1 MKKLLEILIIIGGI
15 FTLCGCQKNIKEVFL
30 PYKGEE
36 GGVTNNSSD
45 LKFLSNGATTN
56 DGYYY
61 LTDYNR
67 LNNGKLAKHLMY
79 IDFKTKQEIHLCNNS
94 ACTHKTEDC
103 TSVFNKDEFQFD
115 SKVFIWNNKIYVI
128 SKSTDTSGQVAMGVL
143 GETSKSNVESNKAVL
158 YKLNL
163 DGTNREKIYTFDDN
177 ATIEDFVIGSGN
189 GIYLIAKKVETK
201 YTGGNAYN
209 TSSERKLIYLDFNT
223 KKESTILSMNRNDN
237 IDWKVIG
244 STERNLILHGID
256 LGGQVTDEE
265 KHNNN
270 ELYKNSSDVFALLD
284 IDNDTLKE
292 VYRVKAPSR
301 TYTVDEK
308 NLYYNIDGNSKILK
322 IDLKT
327 GKEETLANLSSV
339 WVDRV
344 IDNKLLCITN
354 SGKNPTSYFIDV
366 DTGKMTESKLAN
378 KSTESYIEIIS
389 ISQNNILAIYD
400 SDVTFNSDGS
410 WTTHSNKYGVISKED
425 FYSGKDNFKGI
436 KRVYGGE

>member
-1 MKKLLEILIIIGGI
+1 MKKLLAILIIIGGI

-30 PYKGEE
+30 PSKGEE
-36 GGVTNNSSD
+36 GEVTNNNSD
-45 LKFLSNGATTN
+45 LKFLKNDATTN

-61 LTDYNR
+61 LTDYSR

-189 GIYLIAKKVETK
+189 GIYLISKKVETK
-201 YTGGNAYN
+201 YTGGNAYS
-209 TSSERKLIYLDFNT
+209 TSNERKLIYLDLNT
-223 KKESTILSMNRNDN
+223 KKESTILYMNRNDN

-244 STERNLILHGID
+244 STKRNLILHGID
-256 LGGQVTDEE
+256 LGEQVTDEE

-270 ELYKNSSDVFALLD
+270 DLYKNSSDVFALLD

-292 VYRVKAPSR
+292 VYRVKASSR

-339 WVDRV
+339 WVDQV

-354 SGKNPTSYFIDV
+354 SGKNPISYFIDV

-389 ISQNNILAIYD
+389 ISQNKILAIYD
-400 SDVTFNSDGS
+400 SDVTFNNDGS
-410 WTTHSNKYGVISKED
+410 YTTHSNKYGVISKED
-425 FYSGKDNFKGI
+425 FFTGQDSFQNI

>member
-1 MKKLLEILIIIGGI
+1 MKKLFAILILIGGI
-15 FTLCGCQKNIKEVFL
+15 FILCGCQKNIKEVFL
-30 PYKGEE
+30 PSKDEE
-36 GGVTNNSSD
+36 EKVTNNSSD

-61 LTDYNR
+61 LTDYSR

-128 SKSTDTSGQVAMGVL
+128 SKSTDTSGQVTMGVL
-143 GETSKSNVESNKAVL
+143 GETSKNNVESSKAVL
-158 YKLNL
+158 YQLNL

-209 TSSERKLIYLDFNT
+209 TSSERKLIYLDLNT
-223 KKESTILSMNRNDN
+223 KKESTILSLNRNDN

-244 STERNLILHGID
+244 STGRNLILYGID

-270 ELYKNSSDVFALLD
+270 DLYKNSSDVFALLD

-354 SGKNPTSYFIDV
+354 SGKNPISYFIDV
-366 DTGKMTESKLAN
+366 DTGKMTESKLVN
-378 KSTESYIEIIS
+378 KSTGFSIEIIS
-389 ISQNNILAIYD
+389 TSQKEVLAIYD

-425 FYSGKDNFKGI
+425 FFTGQDSFQNI
-436 KRVYGGE
+436 KRVYGG

>member
-1 MKKLLEILIIIGGI
+1 MKKLLAILIIIGGI

-30 PYKGEE
+30 PSKGEE
-36 GGVTNNSSD
+36 GEVTNNSSD

-61 LTDYNR
+61 LTDYSR

-128 SKSTDTSGQVAMGVL
+128 SKSTDTSGQVTMGVL
-143 GETSKSNVESNKAVL
+143 GETSKSDVESNKAVL
-158 YKLNL
+158 YQLNL

-201 YTGGNAYN
+201 YTCGNAYS
-209 TSSERKLIYLDFNT
+209 TSSERKLIYLDLNT
-223 KKESTILSMNRNDN
+223 KKESTILSLNRNDT

-244 STERNLILHGID
+244 STGRNLILYGID

-270 ELYKNSSDVFALLD
+270 DLYKNSFDVFALLD

-292 VYRVKAPSR
+292 VYRMKASSR

-322 IDLKT
+322 IDLKN
-327 GKEETLANLSSV
+327 GKEETLANLSNV

-366 DTGKMTESKLAN
+366 DTGKMAESKLAN

-389 ISQNNILAIYD
+389 ISQNKILAIYD
-400 SDVTFNSDGS
+400 SDVTFNNDGS
-410 WTTHSNKYGVISKED
+410 YTTHSNKYGVISKEE
-425 FYSGKDNFKGI
+425 FFNGKDSFQNI

>member
-1 MKKLLEILIIIGGI
+1 MKKLFAILILIGGI
-15 FTLCGCQKNIKEVFL
+15 FILCGCQKNIKEVFL
-30 PYKGEE
+30 PSKGEE
-36 GGVTNNSSD
+36 GEVTNNSSD

-61 LTDYNR
+61 LTDYSR

-128 SKSTDTSGQVAMGVL
+128 SKSTDTSGQVTMGVL
-143 GETSKSNVESNKAVL
+143 GETSKNNVESSKAVL
-158 YKLNL
+158 YQLNL

-244 STERNLILHGID
+244 STERSLILHGID

-270 ELYKNSSDVFALLD
+270 DLYKNSSDVFALLD
-284 IDNDTLKE
+284 IDKDTLKE

-308 NLYYNIDGNSKILK
+308 NLYYSIDGNSKILK

-354 SGKNPTSYFIDV
+354 SGKNPISYFIDV
-366 DTGKMTESKLAN
+366 DTGKMTESKLVN
-378 KSTESYIEIIS
+378 KSTGFSIEIIS
-389 ISQNNILAIYD
+389 TSQKEVLAIYN

-425 FYSGKDNFKGI
+425 FFTGQDSFQNI
-436 KRVYGGE
+436 KRVYGG

>member
-1 MKKLLEILIIIGGI
+1 MKKLLAILIIIGGI

-30 PYKGEE
+30 PSKSEE
-36 GGVTNNSSD
+36 GEVTNNSSD

-270 ELYKNSSDVFALLD
+270 DLYKNSSDVFALLD

-327 GKEETLANLSSV
+327 GKEETLANLSNV

-354 SGKNPTSYFIDV
+354 SGKNPISYFIDV
-366 DTGKMTESKLAN
+366 DTGKMTESKIVN
-378 KSTESYIEIIS
+378 KSTGFSIEIIS
-389 ISQNNILAIYD
+389 TSQKEVLAIYD

>member
-1 MKKLLEILIIIGGI
+1 MKKLLAILIIIGGI

-30 PYKGEE
+30 PSKGEE
-36 GGVTNNSSD
+36 GEVTNNSSD

-61 LTDYNR
+61 LTDYSR

-128 SKSTDTSGQVAMGVL
+128 SKSTDTSGQVAKGVL
-143 GETSKSNVESNKAVL
+143 GKTSKGNVESNKAVL

-163 DGTNREKIYTFDDN
+163 DGTNREKVYTFDDN

-189 GIYLIAKKVETK
+189 GIYLISKKVETK
-201 YTGGNAYN
+201 YTGGNAYS
-209 TSSERKLIYLDFNT
+209 TSNERKLIYLDLNT

-244 STERNLILHGID
+244 STKRNLILHGID

-270 ELYKNSSDVFALLD
+270 DLYKNSSDVFALLD

-339 WVDRV
+339 WVDQV

-354 SGKNPTSYFIDV
+354 SGKNPISYFIDV
-366 DTGKMTESKLAN
+366 DTGKMTESKLSN
-378 KSTESYIEIIS
+378 KSTGSSIEIIS
-389 ISQNNILAIYD
+389 ISQNKILTIYD
-400 SDVTFNSDGS
+400 SDITFNSDGS
-410 WTTHSNKYGVISKED
+410 YTTHSNKYGVISKED
-425 FYSGKDNFKGI
+425 FFTGQDSFQNI

>member
-61 LTDYNR
+61 LTDYSR
-67 LNNGKLAKHLMY
+67 LNNDKLAKHLMY

-103 TSVFNKDEFQFD
+103 TSVFNKDEFQYD

-128 SKSTDTSGQVAMGVL
+128 SKSTDTSGQVTMGVL
-143 GETSKSNVESNKAVL
+143 GETSKSNVESNKVVL

-201 YTGGNAYN
+201 YTGVNAYS
-209 TSSERKLIYLDFNT
+209 TSSERKLIYLDLNT

-244 STERNLILHGID
+244 STKRNLILHGID

-354 SGKNPTSYFIDV
+354 NGKNPTSYFIDV
-366 DTGKMTESKLAN
+366 DTGKMTESKLVN
-378 KSTESYIEIIS
+378 KSTGFYIEIIS
-389 ISQNNILAIYD
+389 TSQKEVLAIYN

>member
-1 MKKLLEILIIIGGI
+1 MKKLLAILIIIGGI

-30 PYKGEE
+30 PSKGEE
-36 GGVTNNSSD
+36 GEVTNNSSD

-61 LTDYNR
+61 LTDYSR

-128 SKSTDTSGQVAMGVL
+128 SKSTDTSGQVTMGVL
-143 GETSKSNVESNKAVL
+143 GETSKSDVESNKAVL
-158 YKLNL
+158 YQLNL

-244 STERNLILHGID
+244 STERSLILHGID

-270 ELYKNSSDVFALLD
+270 DLYKNSSDVFALLD
-284 IDNDTLKE
+284 IDKDTLKE

-308 NLYYNIDGNSKILK
+308 NLYYSIDGNSKILK

-354 SGKNPTSYFIDV
+354 SGKNPISYFIDV
-366 DTGKMTESKLAN
+366 DTGKMTESKLVN
-378 KSTESYIEIIS
+378 KSTGFSIEIIS
-389 ISQNNILAIYD
+389 TSQKEVLAIYD

-425 FYSGKDNFKGI
+425 FFTGQDSFQNI
-436 KRVYGGE
+436 KRVYGG

>member
-61 LTDYNR
+61 LTDYSR

-103 TSVFNKDEFQFD
+103 TSVFNKDEFQYD

-128 SKSTDTSGQVAMGVL
+128 SKSTDTSGQVTMGVL
-143 GETSKSNVESNKAVL
+143 GETSKNNVESNKVVL

-201 YTGGNAYN
+201 YTGVNAYS
-209 TSSERKLIYLDFNT
+209 TSSERKLIYLDLNT

-292 VYRVKAPSR
+292 VYRAKAPSR

-366 DTGKMTESKLAN
+366 DTGKMTESKLVN
-378 KSTESYIEIIS
+378 KSTGFYIEIIS
-389 ISQNNILAIYD
+389 TSQKEVLAIYN

>member
-61 LTDYNR
+61 LTDYSR
-67 LNNGKLAKHLMY
+67 LNNDKLAKHLMY

-103 TSVFNKDEFQFD
+103 TSVFNKDEFQYD

-128 SKSTDTSGQVAMGVL
+128 SKSTDTSGQVTMGVL
-143 GETSKSNVESNKAVL
+143 GETSKSNVESNKVVL

-201 YTGGNAYN
+201 YTGVNAYS
-209 TSSERKLIYLDFNT
+209 TSSERKLIYLDLNT

-244 STERNLILHGID
+244 STKRNLILHGID

-366 DTGKMTESKLAN
+366 DTGKMTESKLVN
-378 KSTESYIEIIS
+378 KSTGFYIEIIS
-389 ISQNNILAIYD
+389 TSQKEVLAIYN

>member
-1 MKKLLEILIIIGGI
+1 MKKLFAILILIGGI
-15 FTLCGCQKNIKEVFL
+15 FILCGCQKNIKEVFL
-30 PYKGEE
+30 PSKGEE
-36 GGVTNNSSD
+36 GEVTNNSSD

-61 LTDYNR
+61 LTDYSR

-128 SKSTDTSGQVAMGVL
+128 SKSTDTSGQVTMGVL
-143 GETSKSNVESNKAVL
+143 GETSKNNVESSKAVL
-158 YKLNL
+158 YQLNL

-244 STERNLILHGID
+244 STERSLILHGID

-270 ELYKNSSDVFALLD
+270 DLYKNSSDVFALLD
-284 IDNDTLKE
+284 IDKDTLKE

-308 NLYYNIDGNSKILK
+308 NLYYSIDGNSKILK

-354 SGKNPTSYFIDV
+354 SGKNPISYFIDV
-366 DTGKMTESKLAN
+366 DTGKMTESKLVN
-378 KSTESYIEIIS
+378 KSTGFYIEIIS
-389 ISQNNILAIYD
+389 TSQKEVLAIYN

-425 FYSGKDNFKGI
+425 FFTGQDSFQNI
-436 KRVYGGE
+436 KRVYGG

>member
-1 MKKLLEILIIIGGI
+1 MKKLLAILIIIGGI

-30 PYKGEE
+30 PSKGEE
-36 GGVTNNSSD
+36 GEITNNNSD
-45 LKFLSNGATTN
+45 LKFLKNDATTN

-61 LTDYNR
+61 LTDYSR

-244 STERNLILHGID
+244 STKRNLILHGID

-270 ELYKNSSDVFALLD
+270 DLYENSSDVFAFFY

-292 VYRVKAPSR
+292 VYRVKASSR

-339 WVDRV
+339 WVDQV

-354 SGKNPTSYFIDV
+354 SGKNPISYFIDV
-366 DTGKMTESKLAN
+366 DTGKMTESKLVN
-378 KSTESYIEIIS
+378 KSTGFSIEIIS
-389 ISQNNILAIYD
+389 TSQKEVLAIYD

-410 WTTHSNKYGVISKED
+410 WTTHSNKYGVISKKD

>member
-1 MKKLLEILIIIGGI
+1 MKKILTILIIIGGI

-30 PYKGEE
+30 PSKDEE
-36 GGVTNNSSD
+36 GEVTNNSSD

-61 LTDYNR
+61 LTDYSR

-128 SKSTDTSGQVAMGVL
+128 SKSTDTSGQVTMGVL

-201 YTGGNAYN
+201 YTGGNAYS
-209 TSSERKLIYLDFNT
+209 TSSERKLIYLDLNT

-237 IDWKVIG
+237 MDWKVIG
-244 STERNLILHGID
+244 STERSLILHGID

-270 ELYKNSSDVFALLD
+270 DLYKNSSDVFALLD

-301 TYTVDEK
+301 TYTE
-308 NLYYNIDGNSKILK
+308 I
-322 IDLKT
+322 
-327 GKEETLANLSSV
+327 A
-339 WVDRV
+339 
-344 IDNKLLCITN
+344 
-354 SGKNPTSYFIDV
+354 
-366 DTGKMTESKLAN
+366 
-378 KSTESYIEIIS
+378 KS
-389 ISQNNILAIYD
+389 
-400 SDVTFNSDGS
+400 
-410 WTTHSNKYGVISKED
+410 
-425 FYSGKDNFKGI
+425 
-436 KRVYGGE
+436 

>member
-1 MKKLLEILIIIGGI
+1 MKKLLAILIIIGGI

-30 PYKGEE
+30 PSKGEE
-36 GGVTNNSSD
+36 GEVTNNNSD
-45 LKFLSNGATTN
+45 LKFLKNDATTN

-61 LTDYNR
+61 LTDYSR

-128 SKSTDTSGQVAMGVL
+128 SKSTDTSGQVAKGVL
-143 GETSKSNVESNKAVL
+143 GKTSKGNVESNKAVL

-163 DGTNREKIYTFDDN
+163 DGTNREKVYTFDDN

-189 GIYLIAKKVETK
+189 GIYLISKKVETK
-201 YTGGNAYN
+201 YTGGNAYS
-209 TSSERKLIYLDFNT
+209 TSNERKLIYLDLNT

-244 STERNLILHGID
+244 STKRNLILHGID

-270 ELYKNSSDVFALLD
+270 DLYKNSSDVFALLD

-292 VYRVKAPSR
+292 VYRVKASSR

-339 WVDRV
+339 WVDQV

-354 SGKNPTSYFIDV
+354 SGKNPISYFIDV
-366 DTGKMTESKLAN
+366 DTGKMTESKLSN
-378 KSTESYIEIIS
+378 KSTGSSIEIIS
-389 ISQNNILAIYD
+389 ISQNKILTIYD
-400 SDVTFNSDGS
+400 SDITFNSDGS
-410 WTTHSNKYGVISKED
+410 YTTHSNKYGVISKED
-425 FYSGKDNFKGI
+425 FFTGQDSFQNI

>member
-1 MKKLLEILIIIGGI
+1 MKKLLAILIIIGGI

-30 PYKGEE
+30 PSKGEE
-36 GGVTNNSSD
+36 GEVTNNNSD
-45 LKFLSNGATTN
+45 LKFLKNDATTN

-61 LTDYNR
+61 LTDYSR

-128 SKSTDTSGQVAMGVL
+128 SKSTDTSGQVAKGVL
-143 GETSKSNVESNKAVL
+143 GKTSKGNVESNKAVL

-163 DGTNREKIYTFDDN
+163 DGTNREKVYTFDDN

-189 GIYLIAKKVETK
+189 GIYLISKKVETK
-201 YTGGNAYN
+201 YTGGNAYS
-209 TSSERKLIYLDFNT
+209 TSNERKLIYLDLNT

-244 STERNLILHGID
+244 STKRNLILHGID

-270 ELYKNSSDVFALLD
+270 DLYKNSSDVFALLD

-292 VYRVKAPSR
+292 VYRVKASSR

-339 WVDRV
+339 WVDQV

-354 SGKNPTSYFIDV
+354 SGKNPISYFIDV
-366 DTGKMTESKLAN
+366 DTGKMTESKLSN
-378 KSTESYIEIIS
+378 KSTGSSIEIIS
-389 ISQNNILAIYD
+389 ISQNKILTIYD
-400 SDVTFNSDGS
+400 SDITFNSDGS
-410 WTTHSNKYGVISKED
+410 YTTHSNKYGVISKED
-425 FYSGKDNFKGI
+425 FFTGQDSFQNI
-436 KRVYGGE
+436 KRVYGDE

>member
-1 MKKLLEILIIIGGI
+1 MKKLLAILILIGGI
-15 FTLCGCQKNIKEVFL
+15 FILCGCQKNIKEVFL
-30 PYKGEE
+30 PSKGEE
-36 GGVTNNSSD
+36 GEVTNNSSD

-61 LTDYNR
+61 LTDYSR

-128 SKSTDTSGQVAMGVL
+128 SKSTDTSGQVTMGVL
-143 GETSKSNVESNKAVL
+143 GETSKNNVESSKAVL
-158 YKLNL
+158 YQLNL

-209 TSSERKLIYLDFNT
+209 TSSERKLIYLDLNT
-223 KKESTILSMNRNDN
+223 KKESTILSLNRNDN

-244 STERNLILHGID
+244 STGRNLILYGID

-270 ELYKNSSDVFALLD
+270 DLYKNSSDVFALLD

-339 WVDRV
+339 WIDRV

-354 SGKNPTSYFIDV
+354 SGKNPISYFIDV
-366 DTGKMTESKLAN
+366 DTGKMTESKIVN
-378 KSTESYIEIIS
+378 KSTGFSIEIIS
-389 ISQNNILAIYD
+389 TSQKEVLAIYD

-425 FYSGKDNFKGI
+425 FFTGQDSFQNI

>member
-1 MKKLLEILIIIGGI
+1 MKKLLAILIIIGGI

-30 PYKGEE
+30 PSKSEE
-36 GGVTNNSSD
+36 GEVTNNSSD

-61 LTDYNR
+61 LTDYSR

-128 SKSTDTSGQVAMGVL
+128 SKSTDTSGQVTMGVL

-201 YTGGNAYN
+201 YTGGNAYS
-209 TSSERKLIYLDFNT
+209 TSSERKLIYLDLNT
-223 KKESTILSMNRNDN
+223 KKESTILSLNKNDN

-256 LGGQVTDEE
+256 LGGQVSDEE

-301 TYTVDEK
+301 TYTVDE
-308 NLYYNIDGNSKILK
+308 NSKILK

-354 SGKNPTSYFIDV
+354 NGKNPTSYFIDV

-410 WTTHSNKYGVISKED
+410 YTTHSNKYGVISKEE
-425 FYSGKDNFKGI
+425 FFTGKNSFQNI

>member
-1 MKKLLEILIIIGGI
+1 MKKLLAILIIIGGI

-30 PYKGEE
+30 PSKGEE
-36 GGVTNNSSD
+36 GEITNNNSD
-45 LKFLSNGATTN
+45 LKFLKNDATTN

-61 LTDYNR
+61 LTDYSR

-128 SKSTDTSGQVAMGVL
+128 SKSTDTSGQVAKGVL
-143 GETSKSNVESNKAVL
+143 GETSKGNVESNKAVL

-163 DGTNREKIYTFDDN
+163 DGTNREKVYTFDDN

-189 GIYLIAKKVETK
+189 GIYLISKKVETK
-201 YTGGNAYN
+201 YTGGNAYS
-209 TSSERKLIYLDFNT
+209 TSNERKLIYLDLNT

-244 STERNLILHGID
+244 STKRNLILHGID

-270 ELYKNSSDVFALLD
+270 DLYKNSSDVFALLD

-292 VYRVKAPSR
+292 VYRVKASSR

-339 WVDRV
+339 WVDQV

-354 SGKNPTSYFIDV
+354 SGKNPISYFIDV
-366 DTGKMTESKLAN
+366 DTGKMTESKLSN
-378 KSTESYIEIIS
+378 KSTGSSIEIIS
-389 ISQNNILAIYD
+389 ISQNKILTIYD
-400 SDVTFNSDGS
+400 SDITFNSDGS
-410 WTTHSNKYGVISKED
+410 YTTHSNKYGVISKED
-425 FYSGKDNFKGI
+425 FFTGQDSFQNI

>member
-1 MKKLLEILIIIGGI
+1 MKKLLAILIIIGGI

-30 PYKGEE
+30 PSKGEE
-36 GGVTNNSSD
+36 GEITNNNSD
-45 LKFLSNGATTN
+45 LKFLKNDATTN

-61 LTDYNR
+61 LTDYSR

-128 SKSTDTSGQVAMGVL
+128 SKSTDTSGQVAKGVL
-143 GETSKSNVESNKAVL
+143 GETSKGNVESNKAVL

-163 DGTNREKIYTFDDN
+163 DGTNREKVYTFDDN

-189 GIYLIAKKVETK
+189 GIYLISKKVETK
-201 YTGGNAYN
+201 YTGGNAYS
-209 TSSERKLIYLDFNT
+209 TSNERKLIYLDLNT
-223 KKESTILSMNRNDN
+223 KKESTILYMNRNDN

-244 STERNLILHGID
+244 STKRNLILHGID

-270 ELYKNSSDVFALLD
+270 DLYKNSSDVFALLD

-292 VYRVKAPSR
+292 VYRVKASSR

-339 WVDRV
+339 WVDQV

-354 SGKNPTSYFIDV
+354 SGKNPISYFIDV
-366 DTGKMTESKLAN
+366 DTGKMTESKLSN
-378 KSTESYIEIIS
+378 KSTGSSIEIIS
-389 ISQNNILAIYD
+389 ISQNKILTIYD
-400 SDVTFNSDGS
+400 SDITFNSDGS
-410 WTTHSNKYGVISKED
+410 YTTHSNKYGVISKED
-425 FYSGKDNFKGI
+425 FFTGQDSFQNI

>member
-1 MKKLLEILIIIGGI
+1 MKKLLAILIIIGGI

-61 LTDYNR
+61 LTDYSR

-128 SKSTDTSGQVAMGVL
+128 SKSTDTSGQVAKGVL
-143 GETSKSNVESNKAVL
+143 GKTSKGNVESNKAVL

-163 DGTNREKIYTFDDN
+163 DGTNREKVYTFDDN

-189 GIYLIAKKVETK
+189 GIYLISKKVETK
-201 YTGGNAYN
+201 YTGGNAYS
-209 TSSERKLIYLDFNT
+209 TSNERKLIYLDLNT

-244 STERNLILHGID
+244 STKRNLILHGID

-270 ELYKNSSDVFALLD
+270 DLYKNSSDVFALLD

-292 VYRVKAPSR
+292 VYRVKASSR

-339 WVDRV
+339 WVDQV

-354 SGKNPTSYFIDV
+354 SGKNPISYFIDV
-366 DTGKMTESKLAN
+366 DTGKMTESKLSN
-378 KSTESYIEIIS
+378 KSTGSSIEIIS
-389 ISQNNILAIYD
+389 ISQNKILTIYD
-400 SDVTFNSDGS
+400 SDITFNSDGS
-410 WTTHSNKYGVISKED
+410 YTTHSNKYGVISKED
-425 FYSGKDNFKGI
+425 FFTGQDSFQNI

>member
-1 MKKLLEILIIIGGI
+1 MKKLLAILIIIGGI

-30 PYKGEE
+30 PSKGEE
-36 GGVTNNSSD
+36 GEVTNNSSD

-201 YTGGNAYN
+201 YTGGNAYS

-223 KKESTILSMNRNDN
+223 KKESTILSMNKNDN

-244 STERNLILHGID
+244 STGRNLILYGID

-270 ELYKNSSDVFALLD
+270 DLYKNSSDVFALLD

-327 GKEETLANLSSV
+327 GKEETLANLSNV
-339 WVDRV
+339 WIDRV

-354 SGKNPTSYFIDV
+354 SGKNPISYFIDV
-366 DTGKMTESKLAN
+366 DTGKMTESKIVN
-378 KSTESYIEIIS
+378 KSTGFSIEIIS
-389 ISQNNILAIYD
+389 TSQKEVLAIYD

-410 WTTHSNKYGVISKED
+410 WTTHSNKYGVISKKD

>member
-1 MKKLLEILIIIGGI
+1 MKKLLAILIIIGGI

-30 PYKGEE
+30 PSKDEE
-36 GGVTNNSSD
+36 GKVTNNSSD

-61 LTDYNR
+61 LTDYSR

-128 SKSTDTSGQVAMGVL
+128 SKSIDTSGQVTMGVL
-143 GETSKSNVESNKAVL
+143 GETSKSNVESNKAIL

-189 GIYLIAKKVETK
+189 GVYLIAKKVETK
-201 YTGGNAYN
+201 YTSGNAYS
-209 TSSERKLIYLDFNT
+209 TSSERKLIYLDLNT

-256 LGGQVTDEE
+256 LGRQVTDEE

-270 ELYKNSSDVFALLD
+270 DLYKNSSDVFALLD

-292 VYRVKAPSR
+292 VYRVKASSR

-354 SGKNPTSYFIDV
+354 SGKNPISYFIDV

-378 KSTESYIEIIS
+378 KSTGFSIEIIS
-389 ISQNNILAIYD
+389 TSQKEVLAIYD

-425 FYSGKDNFKGI
+425 LFTGQDSFQNI

>member
-1 MKKLLEILIIIGGI
+1 MKKLLAILIIIGGI

-30 PYKGEE
+30 PSKGGE
-36 GGVTNNSSD
+36 GEVTNNSSD

-61 LTDYNR
+61 LTDYSR
-67 LNNGKLAKHLMY
+67 LNNDKLAKHLMY

-128 SKSTDTSGQVAMGVL
+128 SKSTDTSGQVAKGVL
-143 GETSKSNVESNKAVL
+143 GETSKGNVESNKAVL

-163 DGTNREKIYTFDDN
+163 DGTNREKVYTFDDN

-189 GIYLIAKKVETK
+189 GIYLISKKVETK
-201 YTGGNAYN
+201 YTGGNAYS
-209 TSSERKLIYLDFNT
+209 TSNERKLIYLDLNT

-244 STERNLILHGID
+244 STKRNLILHGID

-270 ELYKNSSDVFALLD
+270 DLYKNSSDVFALLD

-292 VYRVKAPSR
+292 VYRVKASSR

-322 IDLKT
+322 IDLKN
-327 GKEETLANLSSV
+327 GKEETLANLSNV

-366 DTGKMTESKLAN
+366 DTGKMAESKLAN

-389 ISQNNILAIYD
+389 ISQNKILAIYD

>member
-1 MKKLLEILIIIGGI
+1 MKKLLAILIIIGGI
-15 FTLCGCQKNIKEVFL
+15 LTLCGCQKNIKEVFL
-30 PYKGEE
+30 PFKDEE
-36 GGVTNNSSD
+36 GEVTNNNSD

-61 LTDYNR
+61 LTDYSR

-103 TSVFNKDEFQFD
+103 TSVFNKEEFQFD

-143 GETSKSNVESNKAVL
+143 NETSKSNVESSKAVL

-201 YTGGNAYN
+201 YSDGNAYS
-209 TSSERKLIYLDFNT
+209 TSSERKFIYLDLNT

-270 ELYKNSSDVFALLD
+270 DLYKNSSDVFALLD

-308 NLYYNIDGNSKILK
+308 NLYYNIDGNNKILK

-354 SGKNPTSYFIDV
+354 SGKNPISYFIDV

-378 KSTESYIEIIS
+378 KSTESYIKIIS
-389 ISQNNILAIYD
+389 ISQNKILAIYD
-400 SDVTFNSDGS
+400 SDVTFNRDGS
-410 WTTHSNKYGVISKED
+410 YTTHSNKYGVISKED
-425 FYSGKDNFKGI
+425 FFTGQDSFQNI

>member
-1 MKKLLEILIIIGGI
+1 MKKLLAILIIIGGI

-30 PYKGEE
+30 PSKGEE
-36 GGVTNNSSD
+36 GEVTNNNSD
-45 LKFLSNGATTN
+45 LKFLKNDATTN

-61 LTDYNR
+61 LTDYSR

-128 SKSTDTSGQVAMGVL
+128 SKSTDTSGQVTMGVL

-189 GIYLIAKKVETK
+189 GIYLISKKVETK
-201 YTGGNAYN
+201 YTGGNAYS
-209 TSSERKLIYLDFNT
+209 TSNERKLIYLDLNT
-223 KKESTILSMNRNDN
+223 KKESTILYMNRNDN

-244 STERNLILHGID
+244 STKRNLILHGID

-339 WVDRV
+339 WVDQV

-354 SGKNPTSYFIDV
+354 SGKNPISYFIDV
-366 DTGKMTESKLAN
+366 DTGKMTESKLVN
-378 KSTESYIEIIS
+378 KSTGFYIEIIS
-389 ISQNNILAIYD
+389 TSQKEVLAIYD

>member
-1 MKKLLEILIIIGGI
+1 MKKLLAILIILGEI
-15 FTLCGCQKNIKEVFL
+15 FTLCGCQKNIKEEFL
-30 PYKGEE
+30 PSKDE
-36 GGVTNNSSD
+36 GGEVTNNSND

-61 LTDYNR
+61 LTDYSR

-103 TSVFNKDEFQFD
+103 TSVFTKDEFQLD
-115 SKVFIWNNKIYVI
+115 SKVFIWNNEIYVI
-128 SKSTDTSGQVAMGVL
+128 SKSTDTSEQVAMGVL
-143 GETSKSNVESNKAVL
+143 GETSTSNVESNKAVL

-177 ATIEDFVIGSGN
+177 DTIEDFVIGSGN
-189 GIYLIAKKVETK
+189 GIYLVAKKVETK
-201 YTGGNAYN
+201 YTGGNAYS
-209 TSSERKLIYLDFNT
+209 TSSERKLIYLDLNT

-244 STERNLILHGID
+244 STDRNLILHGID
-256 LGGQVTDEE
+256 LGKQVTDEE

-270 ELYKNSSDVFALLD
+270 KLYKNSSDVFALLD

-292 VYRVKAPSR
+292 VYRVKASSR

-322 IDLKT
+322 IDLET

-354 SGKNPTSYFIDV
+354 NGKNPTSYFIDI

-389 ISQNNILAIYD
+389 ISQNKILAIYD

-410 WTTHSNKYGVISKED
+410 YTTHSNKYGVISKED
-425 FYSGKDNFKGI
+425 FFTGQDSFQNI

>member
-1 MKKLLEILIIIGGI
+1 MKKLLAILIIIGGI

-30 PYKGEE
+30 PSKGEE
-36 GGVTNNSSD
+36 GEVTNNNSD
-45 LKFLSNGATTN
+45 LKFLKNDATTN

-61 LTDYNR
+61 LTDYSR

-128 SKSTDTSGQVAMGVL
+128 SKSTDTSGQVAKGVL
-143 GETSKSNVESNKAVL
+143 GKTSKGNVESNKAVL

-163 DGTNREKIYTFDDN
+163 DGTNREKVYTFDDN

-189 GIYLIAKKVETK
+189 GIYLISKKVETK
-201 YTGGNAYN
+201 YTGGNAYS
-209 TSSERKLIYLDFNT
+209 TSNERKLIYLDLNT

-244 STERNLILHGID
+244 STKRNLILHGID

-270 ELYKNSSDVFALLD
+270 DLYKNSSDVFALLD

-292 VYRVKAPSR
+292 VYRVKSPSR

-339 WVDRV
+339 WVDQV

-354 SGKNPTSYFIDV
+354 SGKNPISYFIDV
-366 DTGKMTESKLAN
+366 DTGKMTESKLVN
-378 KSTESYIEIIS
+378 KSTGFSIEIIS
-389 ISQNNILAIYD
+389 TSQKEVLAIYD

>member
-1 MKKLLEILIIIGGI
+1 
-15 FTLCGCQKNIKEVFL
+15 
-30 PYKGEE
+30 
-36 GGVTNNSSD
+36 
-45 LKFLSNGATTN
+45 
-56 DGYYY
+56 
-61 LTDYNR
+61 
-67 LNNGKLAKHLMY
+67 
-79 IDFKTKQEIHLCNNS
+79 
-94 ACTHKTEDC
+94 
-103 TSVFNKDEFQFD
+103 
-115 SKVFIWNNKIYVI
+115 
-128 SKSTDTSGQVAMGVL
+128 
-143 GETSKSNVESNKAVL
+143 
-158 YKLNL
+158 
-163 DGTNREKIYTFDDN
+163 
-177 ATIEDFVIGSGN
+177 
-189 GIYLIAKKVETK
+189 
-201 YTGGNAYN
+201 
-209 TSSERKLIYLDFNT
+209 
-223 KKESTILSMNRNDN
+223 MNRNDN

-244 STERNLILHGID
+244 STGRNLILHGID

-327 GKEETLANLSSV
+327 GKEETLANLSNV

-366 DTGKMTESKLAN
+366 DTGKMAESKLAN

-389 ISQNNILAIYD
+389 ISQNKILAIYD
-400 SDVTFNSDGS
+400 SDVTFNNDGS
-410 WTTHSNKYGVISKED
+410 YTTHSNKYGVISKEE
-425 FYSGKDNFKGI
+425 FFNGKDSFQNI

>member
-1 MKKLLEILIIIGGI
+1 MKKLLAILIIIGGI

-61 LTDYNR
+61 LTDYSR

-103 TSVFNKDEFQFD
+103 TSVFNKDEFQYD

-128 SKSTDTSGQVAMGVL
+128 SKSTDTSGQVTMGVL

-201 YTGGNAYN
+201 YTGVNAYS
-209 TSSERKLIYLDFNT
+209 TSSERKLIYLDLNT

-244 STERNLILHGID
+244 STKRNLILHGID

-366 DTGKMTESKLAN
+366 DTGKMTESKLVN
-378 KSTESYIEIIS
+378 KSTGFYIEIIS
-389 ISQNNILAIYD
+389 TSQKEVLAIYN

>member
-1 MKKLLEILIIIGGI
+1 MKKLLAILIIIGGI

-30 PYKGEE
+30 PSKGEE
-36 GGVTNNSSD
+36 GEVTNNNSD
-45 LKFLSNGATTN
+45 LKFLKNDATTN

-61 LTDYNR
+61 LTDYSR

-128 SKSTDTSGQVAMGVL
+128 SKSTDTSGQVAKGVL
-143 GETSKSNVESNKAVL
+143 GKTSKGNVESNKAVL

-163 DGTNREKIYTFDDN
+163 DGTNREKVYTFDDN

-189 GIYLIAKKVETK
+189 GIYLISKKVETK
-201 YTGGNAYN
+201 YTGGNAYS
-209 TSSERKLIYLDFNT
+209 TSNERKLIYLDLNT
-223 KKESTILSMNRNDN
+223 KKESTILYMNRNDN

-244 STERNLILHGID
+244 STKRNLILHGID
-256 LGGQVTDEE
+256 LGEQVTDEE

-270 ELYKNSSDVFALLD
+270 DLYKNSSDVFALLD

-292 VYRVKAPSR
+292 VYRVKASSR

-339 WVDRV
+339 WVDQV

-354 SGKNPTSYFIDV
+354 SGKNPISYFIDV
-366 DTGKMTESKLAN
+366 DTGKMTESKLSN
-378 KSTESYIEIIS
+378 KSTGSSIEIIS
-389 ISQNNILAIYD
+389 ISQNKILTIYD
-400 SDVTFNSDGS
+400 SDITFNSDGS
-410 WTTHSNKYGVISKED
+410 YTTHSNKYGVISKED
-425 FYSGKDNFKGI
+425 FFTGQDSFQNI

>member
-1 MKKLLEILIIIGGI
+1 MKKLLAILIIIGGI

-30 PYKGEE
+30 PSKGEE
-36 GGVTNNSSD
+36 GEVTNNSSD

-61 LTDYNR
+61 LTDYSR

-128 SKSTDTSGQVAMGVL
+128 SKSTDTSGQVTMGVL

-201 YTGGNAYN
+201 YTGGNAYS
-209 TSSERKLIYLDFNT
+209 TSSERKLIYLDLNT
-223 KKESTILSMNRNDN
+223 KKESTILSLNRNDN

-270 ELYKNSSDVFALLD
+270 DLYKNSSDVFALLD

-308 NLYYNIDGNSKILK
+308 NLYYNIDGNNKILK
-322 IDLKT
+322 IDSPRRL
-327 GKEETLANLSSV
+327 
-339 WVDRV
+339 
-344 IDNKLLCITN
+344 
-354 SGKNPTSYFIDV
+354 
-366 DTGKMTESKLAN
+366 
-378 KSTESYIEIIS
+378 
-389 ISQNNILAIYD
+389 
-400 SDVTFNSDGS
+400 
-410 WTTHSNKYGVISKED
+410 
-425 FYSGKDNFKGI
+425 
-436 KRVYGGE
+436 

>member
-1 MKKLLEILIIIGGI
+1 MKKLLAILIIIGGI

-30 PYKGEE
+30 PSKDEE
-36 GGVTNNSSD
+36 GEVTNNSSD

-61 LTDYNR
+61 LTDYSR

-128 SKSTDTSGQVAMGVL
+128 SKSIDTSGQVAMGVL

-201 YTGGNAYN
+201 YTGGNVYS
-209 TSSERKLIYLDFNT
+209 TSSEKKLIYLDLNT

-244 STERNLILHGID
+244 STERKLILHGID

-270 ELYKNSSDVFALLD
+270 DLYKNSSDVFALLD

-292 VYRVKAPSR
+292 VYRVKASSR

-327 GKEETLANLSSV
+327 GKEETLANLSNV

-354 SGKNPTSYFIDV
+354 SGKNPISYFIDV

-378 KSTESYIEIIS
+378 KSTGSFIEIIS
-389 ISQNNILAIYD
+389 ISQNKILAIYD
-400 SDVTFNSDGS
+400 SDVTFNRDGS
-410 WTTHSNKYGVISKED
+410 YTTHSNKYGVISKED
-425 FYSGKDNFKGI
+425 FFTGQDSFQNI

>member
-1 MKKLLEILIIIGGI
+1 MKKLFAILILIGGI
-15 FTLCGCQKNIKEVFL
+15 FILCGCQKNIKEVFL
-30 PYKGEE
+30 PSKGEE
-36 GGVTNNSSD
+36 GEVTNNSSD

-61 LTDYNR
+61 LTDYSR

-244 STERNLILHGID
+244 STKRNLILHGID

-270 ELYKNSSDVFALLD
+270 DLYKNSSDVFALLD
-284 IDNDTLKE
+284 IDKDTLKE

-354 SGKNPTSYFIDV
+354 SGKNPISYFIDV
-366 DTGKMTESKLAN
+366 DTGKMTESKLVN
-378 KSTESYIEIIS
+378 KSTGFSIEIIS
-389 ISQNNILAIYD
+389 TSQKEVLAIYD

>member
-1 MKKLLEILIIIGGI
+1 MKKLLAILILIGGI
-15 FTLCGCQKNIKEVFL
+15 FILCGCQKNIKEVFL
-30 PYKGEE
+30 PSKGEE
-36 GGVTNNSSD
+36 GEVTNNSSD

-61 LTDYNR
+61 LTDYSR

-128 SKSTDTSGQVAMGVL
+128 SKSTDTSGQVTMGVL
-143 GETSKSNVESNKAVL
+143 GETSKNNVESSKAVL
-158 YKLNL
+158 YQLNL

-209 TSSERKLIYLDFNT
+209 TSSERKLIYLDLNT
-223 KKESTILSMNRNDN
+223 KKESTILSLNRNDN

-244 STERNLILHGID
+244 STGRNLILYGID

-270 ELYKNSSDVFALLD
+270 DLYKNSSDVFALLD

-322 IDLKT
+322 IGLKT

-339 WVDRV
+339 WIDRV

-354 SGKNPTSYFIDV
+354 SGKNPISYFIDV

-410 WTTHSNKYGVISKED
+410 YTTHSNKYGVISKEE
-425 FYSGKDNFKGI
+425 FFTGKNSFQNI

>member
-1 MKKLLEILIIIGGI
+1 MKKLLAILILIGGI
-15 FTLCGCQKNIKEVFL
+15 FILCGCQKNIKEVFL
-30 PYKGEE
+30 PSKGEE
-36 GGVTNNSSD
+36 GEVTNNSSD

-61 LTDYNR
+61 LTDYSR

-128 SKSTDTSGQVAMGVL
+128 SKSTDTSGQVTMGVL
-143 GETSKSNVESNKAVL
+143 GETSKNNVESSKAVL
-158 YKLNL
+158 YQLNL

-209 TSSERKLIYLDFNT
+209 TSSERKLIYLDLNT
-223 KKESTILSMNRNDN
+223 KKESTILSLNRNDN

-244 STERNLILHGID
+244 STGRNLILYGID

-270 ELYKNSSDVFALLD
+270 DLYKNSSDVFALLD

-339 WVDRV
+339 WIDRV

-354 SGKNPTSYFIDV
+354 SGKNPISYFIDV
-366 DTGKMTESKLAN
+366 DTGKMTESKIVN

-389 ISQNNILAIYD
+389 ISQNKILAIYD
-400 SDVTFNSDGS
+400 SDVTFNNDGS
-410 WTTHSNKYGVISKED
+410 YTTHSNQYGVISKEE
-425 FYSGKDNFKGI
+425 FFNGKDSFQNI